1 MKWRRARPS
10 RFSLLRYLLCGRNPM
25 LILDKGEKMR
35 PGSLIGLP
43 CPADGIGRFAAKLQ
57 AAPII
62 LAFAMAL
69 SIAATAQTAAKATV
83 LESEQPPLPSWL
95 KSGTLRFA
103 RFDGGAIE
111 TQKTLRSEWAAQ
123 FTPQDREILAN
134 LYGKHADRMID
145 LLVQAK
151 INFVWVT
158 YSVGFS
164 WQDEEAQ
171 RIAVRELV
179 KKLHAHGIKVAA
191 YICAISIFWESL
203 FKDDP
208 QSVRWIMVG
217 SDGVPYRYSDGRDV
231 MRFVA
236 DINSSGWVE
245 YQKRRVGAVID
256 DGLDAIFFDNPFL
269 DSHPSKPDNVA
280 HFFDELLNYA
290 RHEKKSDIP
299 FSTNLGLYPPFNV
312 LNRQMDFIFTEGWA
326 EPGAWDNHWE
336 VSNIRRDR
344 LVKGLNPG
352 LKPIVSEYSHFQ
364 KGDRSTSY
372 LGARSEKLAIAEAAA
387 FGTSYTWDM
396 EGPFDTAL
404 VTQNPKALESWSAI
418 RQYNAFLEDHVEF
431 YADALNVV
439 PLAVLLPDLN
449 PDFDW
454 PGGAMRLDFLAK
466 NSVLGDFRLAS
477 RIPKKELA
485 AYQGVIVPTYGSL
498 SPAQKEMIR
507 DYQNSGGKVSIFAET
522 SAASGLNAEILP
534 PSDPTSRKNKS
545 AEAQVL
551 VQINSLAPDATH
563 VELENAASHVLANVT
578 SVHDGRALVVH
589 VLNYGQAPVGELR
602 LKLVVGKRFQAL
614 VRTKPSLFS
623 PDTKSAVFQKARWK
637 GSTLEV
643 TLPPVDSYSVVVVQ

>member
-1 MKWRRARPS
+1 MEP
-10 RFSLLRYLLCGRNPM
+10 
-25 LILDKGEKMR
+25 E
-35 PGSLIGLP
+35 SLIGFP
-43 CPADGIGRFAAKLQ
+43 CRAACAGRFVGEFRAVL
-57 AAPII
+57 II
-62 LAFAMAL
+62 WAIAMAL
-69 SIAATAQTAAKATV
+69 SAARAQTDAVATTV
-83 LESEQPPLPSWL
+83 ESEQPPLPSWL
-95 KSGTLRFA
+95 KSGTVRFA
-103 RFDGGAIE
+103 RFDGGTLE
-111 TQKTLRSEWAAQ
+111 TQKTLRSDWATT
-123 FTPQDREILAN
+123 FTPQDREILSN
-134 LYGKHADRMID
+134 LYGQHADRMID

-164 WQDEEAQ
+164 WHDEEAQ
-171 RIAVRELV
+171 RIAVRGLV

-203 FKDDP
+203 LKDDP

-236 DINSSGWVE
+236 DISSLGWVE
-245 YQKRRVGAVID
+245 YQKRRVAAVID

-269 DSHPSKPDNVA
+269 DSHPSEPATVA
-280 HFFDELLNYA
+280 HFFDQLLNYA

-352 LKPIVSEYSHFQ
+352 LKPIVSEYSHFH

-396 EGPFDTAL
+396 EGPVDTAL
-404 VTQNPKALESWSAI
+404 VTQDPKALESWSAI
-418 RQYNAFLEDHVEF
+418 SQYNGFLEDHVEL
-431 YADALNVV
+431 YADAVNVV

-454 PGGAMRLDFLAK
+454 PGGATRLDFLAK
-466 NSVLGDFRLAS
+466 HSVLGDFRFAS
-477 RIPKKELA
+477 RITKKELA
-485 AYQGVIVPTYGSL
+485 AYQGFIVPAYESL
-498 SPAQKEMIR
+498 SAEQKEMIR
-507 DYQNSGGKVSIFAET
+507 DHQNSGGRVSIFTET
-522 SAASGLNAEILP
+522 PVATGLNAEILP
-534 PSDPTSRKNKS
+534 PSDHTPTKGKS
-545 AEAQVL
+545 TEAQVL
-551 VQINSLAPDATH
+551 AEINSLAPDATH

-578 SVHDGRALVVH
+578 SAHDGRALVIH

-602 LKLVVGKRFQAL
+602 LKLVVGKQFQTL
-614 VRTKPSLFS
+614 LGRKPSLFS
-623 PDTKSAVFQKARWK
+623 PDTNSATFRKMQWK

-643 TLPPVDSYSVVVVQ
+643 TLPSVDSYSVVVVQ

>member
-1 MKWRRARPS
+1 MFIEDKEQKMQPESSIGFLFRAA
-10 RFSLLRYLLCGRNPM
+10 C
-25 LILDKGEKMR
+25 
-35 PGSLIGLP
+35 
-43 CPADGIGRFAAKLQ
+43 AGRFIGKFRATL
-57 AAPII
+57 IFVGI
-62 LAFAMAL
+62 AMAL
-69 SIAATAQTAAKATV
+69 SIAARAQTSATANIAQ
-83 LESEQPPLPSWL
+83 SEPPPLPSWL
-95 KSGTLRFA
+95 KSGTIRFA

-111 TQKTLRSEWAAQ
+111 TQKTMRSDWATT

-134 LYGKHADRMID
+134 LYGTQADRMID

-164 WQDEEAQ
+164 WHDEEAQ
-171 RIAVRELV
+171 RLAVRDLV
-179 KKLHAHGIKVAA
+179 KKLHAHGIKAAA
-191 YICAISIFWESL
+191 YVCAISIFWESL

-208 QSVRWIMVG
+208 QSVRWITVG

-236 DINSSGWVE
+236 DINSPGWVE

-269 DSHPSKPDNVA
+269 DSHPSEPDSVA
-280 HFFDELLNYA
+280 HFFDQLVNYA
-290 RHEKKSDIP
+290 RREKESDIP

-336 VSNIRRDR
+336 VSNVRRDR

-352 LKPIVSEYSHFQ
+352 LKPIISEYSHFQ

-372 LGARSEKLAIAEAAA
+372 LEARSEKLAIAEAAA

-396 EGPFDTAL
+396 EGPLDTAL
-404 VTQNPKALESWSAI
+404 VTQNRKALESWSAI
-418 RQYNAFLEDHVEF
+418 SQYNGFLEGHAEF
-431 YADALNVV
+431 YADAENVV
-439 PLAVLLPDLN
+439 PLAVLLPDLD

-454 PGGAMRLDFLAK
+454 PGGAARLDFLAR
-466 NSVLGDFRLAS
+466 NSVLGDFRFAS
-477 RIPKKELA
+477 RITKKELA
-485 AYQGVIVPTYGSL
+485 AYKGVIVPAYASL
-498 SPAQKEMIR
+498 SVEQKEMIR

-522 SAASGLNAEILP
+522 SVAAGLNAEILP
-534 PSDPTSRKNKS
+534 PSDQGSMKDKS

-551 VQINSLAPDATH
+551 AEINSLAPDATH
-563 VELENAASHVLANVT
+563 VELENAASHVLVNVT
-578 SVHDGRALVVH
+578 SVHEGRALIVH
-589 VLNYGQAPVGELR
+589 VLNYSQAPAGELK
-602 LKLVVGKRFQAL
+602 LKLVVGKPFQTLAG
-614 VRTKPSLFS
+614 RKPSLFS
-623 PDTKSAVFQKARWK
+623 PDTRSAAFQKTQWK

-643 TLPPVDSYSVVVVQ
+643 TLPSVDRYSVVVVR